1 METDTI
7 SILIVDDEERI
18 RRQFGDFYSDFGW
31 LL

>member
-7 SILIVDDEERI
+7 SILIVDDEEHI
-18 RRQFGDFYSDFGW
+18 RRQLGDFYSDFGW